1 MLTRSSIDW
10 QRGKKINFHFAI
22 PNPVCQWG
30 GGGGGGGGVLV
41 SLKYRYTLI
50 YMSVMYVQYHN
61 LVEYL
66 HDVQADKPWCNWMM
80 RRNDER
86 CSFGRSDRL

>member
-30 GGGGGGGGVLV
+30 GGGGGWGTGVLE
-41 SLKYRYTLI
+41 I
-50 YMSVMYVQYHN
+50 SVYPDIH
-61 LVEYL
+61 E
-66 HDVQADKPWCNWMM
+66 
-80 RRNDER
+80 RNVR
-86 CSFGRSDRL
+86 TVP

>member
-30 GGGGGGGGVLV
+30 GGGGGGGGTGVLE
-41 SLKYRYTLI
+41 I
-50 YMSVMYVQYHN
+50 SVYPDIH
-61 LVEYL
+61 E
-66 HDVQADKPWCNWMM
+66 
-80 RRNDER
+80 RNVR
-86 CSFGRSDRL
+86 TVP